1 MMKKSLIPVL
11 AAFLGFGVVSCNNSG
26 DPGPVIDTEKKMTV
40 KGKATYGSTP
50 TGGRIAAAVGINK
63 FLVNV
68 EKLELKIDEADER
81 SATDSVYSEPE
92 FDGPFVL
99 DLLADT
105 LAVDLAGA
113 DIPVGI
119 YDEIEFDLAPSGD
132 ASSGLDGKSVLIEG
146 DIEGVPFVFWTDER
160 EDFEINF
167 NSNGGDLVV
176 ENTGFVVVIDFNLD
190 ALFGANGTVDLS
202 KAKDG
207 NGDGVIEIYP
217 DDPDGNNVL
226 AVKILSELEDAA
238 ELEEDED
245 LDEDGEGNSED
256 DDIDGD
262 GIDNDE
268 DEDDDNDG
276 TNDDEDNDDDGDG
289 EDDDEEDDED
299 NGQTDD
305 DDDDEQEESAINT
318 LLMSGD
324 WTLTSYI
331 NRSGTDLTEEFAGFF
346 FSFDADEELRADNPD
361 TQVAVLGEWE
371 AITNSDMPIL
381 LMEFEVEE
389 GVFEQLED
397 DWDIV
402 STSETK
408 VELTSSSDE
417 GDKTLVLEQL

>member
-1 MMKKSLIPVL
+1 MKKKLIPVL
-11 AAFLGFGVVSCNNSG
+11 AAFLGFGVVSCNNSSG
-26 DPGPVIDTEKKMTV
+26 DLLPAIDTNKKMTV

-50 TGGRIAAAVGINK
+50 TGGRIAAAVAIDK

-81 SATDSVYSEPE
+81 SATDSVHSEPE

-113 DIPVGI
+113 EIPAGI
-119 YDEIEFDLAPSGD
+119 YDEIEFDLAPSND

-146 DIEGVPFVFWTDER
+146 DISGVPFKFWTDKR

-167 NSNGGDLVV
+167 TKNGGDLVV
-176 ENTGFVVVIDFNLD
+176 ENTGFVIVIDFNLD
-190 ALFGANGTVDLS
+190 ALFGVNGTVDLS

-217 DDPDGNNVL
+217 NDPDGNNTL
-226 AVKILSELEDAA
+226 SVKILSELEDAA

-262 GIDNDE
+262 GVENDE

-276 TNDDEDNDDDGDG
+276 INDDEDNDDDGDG
-289 EDDDEEDDED
+289 EDDDDED
-299 NGQTDD
+299 NDDGETDD
-305 DDDDEQEESAINT
+305 DDADEQKESAINT

-324 WTLTSYI
+324 WTLTSYVDKTG
-331 NRSGTDLTEEFAGFF
+331 SDLTDEFTGFY
-346 FSFDADEELRADNPD
+346 FSFDAGEALRADNLD
-361 TQVAVLGEWE
+361 TQVVVEGEWE

-381 LMEFEVEE
+381 LIEFEVEE
-389 GVFEQLED
+389 GPFEQLED

-402 STSETK
+402 STSDTK
-408 VELTSSSDE
+408 VELTSSSDS
-417 GDKTLVLEQL
+417 GNKTLVLEQL